1 MDREQANPQE
11 IQDTRK
17 LPVNEKWILDSEGG
31 EVNVHLHYFEQLLAN
46 LEPSWI
52 EDEDKIDLNIS
63 FNEAITNAFKYGG
76 GGRITVEIRIDDT
89 KCQVSVL
96 DSNPE
101 KFDPN
106 RAFNSVEDAGQILAT
121 HGRGITMMK
130 AYCDSVEYSFEN
142 PGNKVTLTKFNKEE
156 KN

>member
-11 IQDTRK
+11 RQDTRK
-17 LPVNEKWILDSEGG
+17 LPVSEKWVLDSKGG
-31 EVNVHLHYFEQLLAN
+31 EVNVHLDYFEQLLN
-46 LEPSWI
+46 SLEESWI
-52 EDEDKIDLNIS
+52 NKEDKIDLIVG

-76 GGRITVEIRIDDT
+76 GGRIIVEINIDQT
-89 KCQVSVL
+89 KCRISVL

-101 KFDPN
+101 EFDPET
-106 RAFNSVEDAGQILAT
+106 AFNSVEDPEQILAN

-130 AYCDSVEYSFEN
+130 ASCDIVDYSFEN
-142 PGNKVTLTKFNKEE
+142 PGNKVTLVKYNR